1 MKSKHISSFTLTA
14 SLVLGAQ
21 EIPKTWNEEAM
32 KSGIL
37 NPPVA
42 GVKITRVTQDYYY
55 RMRERVLYRRY
66 PVYCSK
72 SEPSGYLEKLR
83 EVEPEVV
90 FDRSRL
96 KTEHDWILAGQEVFR
111 APITLFPIEM
121 LAPLRGTLERCGVP
135 VAADGTYPHLS
146 IVVPKK
152 GSPMLGTLSC
162 AMCHTRV
169 QANGLTIEGGQGTLP
184 DLLLGFPPIVQAARA
199 FQRGLFHVPW
209 VDKDPI
215 DQVQNMSMDEIN
227 AIKAAIPLGVLAR
240 HGTSL
245 FAPVQVPDL
254 IGVKDLR
261 YLDHTGLMR
270 HREAGDMMRYAA
282 LNQGLDML
290 SEYAGFRPGTFEDLA
305 SGRSPIAV
313 MPGKELGNDGLP
325 VPETQERY
333 SDAQLFALTKFLY
346 SLTPPP
352 NPNRPSTLSK
362 RGEII
367 FTREGCNHCH
377 PSPLYTSNKLTPAD
391 GFVVSEEHLRSYDI
405 EPTDVGTSPELTM
418 HTRRGTGYYKIP
430 SLRGVW
436 YRGPFEHSGSVAS
449 LEDWFDP
456 RRLRSDYVPSG
467 FKGYK
472 VTHRSVPGHK
482 FGLKLDSEDTS
493 ALIAFL
499 KTL

>member
-1 MKSKHISSFTLTA
+1 MKSKQISSFTLAA

-42 GVKITRVTQDYYY
+42 GVTITRVTPEYYY

-66 PVYCSK
+66 PVYGSK
-72 SEPSGYLEKLR
+72 SEPPGYLEKFR

-96 KTEHDWILAGQEVFR
+96 KTDHDWILAGQEVFR
-111 APITLFPIEM
+111 TPITLFPIEM
-121 LAPLRGTLERCGVP
+121 LAQLRGILERTGVP

-152 GSPMLGTLSC
+152 GSPMLGAFSC

-169 QANGLTIEGGQGTLP
+169 QANGLTIEGGQGTVT
-184 DLLLGFPPIVQAARA
+184 DLLLGFPPVVQVARA
-199 FQRGLFHVPW
+199 FQRALFHVPW
-209 VDKDPI
+209 IDKDPI
-215 DQVQNMSMDEIN
+215 DQVQNMSLDEIN
-227 AIKAAIPLGVLAR
+227 AIKAAIPLGVLGR

-254 IGVKDLR
+254 IGVKDVR

-270 HREAGDMMRYAA
+270 HREAADMMRYAA

-290 SEYAGFRPGTFEDLA
+290 TEYAGFRPN
-305 SGRSPIAV
+305 V
-313 MPGKELGNDGLP
+313 LGNAPGDNNLP

-346 SLTPPP
+346 SLTPPL
-352 NPNRPSTLSK
+352 NPNRSTELSR
-362 RGEII
+362 RGEIV
-367 FTREGCNHCH
+367 FTREACNHCH
-377 PSPLYTSNKLTPAD
+377 PSPLYTSNRLTPAD
-391 GFVVSEEHLRSYDI
+391 GFVVSKEQLRTYDI
-405 EPTDVGTSPELTM
+405 EPTCVGTSPELTM

-436 YRGPFEHSGSVAS
+436 YRGPFEHSGSVAT

-456 RRLRSDYVPSG
+456 RRLQSDYAPSG

-472 VTHRSVPGHK
+472 VTHRSVPGHE
-482 FGLKLDSEDTS
+482 FGLKLNPEDKS